1 MAGIT
6 PCAKLFVTI
15 SSLFIFPKP
24 IFFFKSCP
32 FSFHFPRLTHSLGAI
47 CHPRLEPQTPQL
59 NKWHV
64 PKIKSLLKI
73 LAHFFKNKEHFIHF
87 LAGMR
92 RTGSFLQG
100 ELFPIKS
107 PVGVCVEGGNS
118 TDVTLPAHISNTNSF
133 LHTSRYSNNH
143 RKKNLQQV
151 FGTVCYLETSPEL
164 PPHISVPTGTST
176 PLQEHLA
183 HGNSWR

>member
-1 MAGIT
+1 M
-6 PCAKLFVTI
+6 
-15 SSLFIFPKP
+15 
-24 IFFFKSCP
+24 
-32 FSFHFPRLTHSLGAI
+32 SFHFPRLIHSLGAI
-47 CHPRLEPQTPQL
+47 CYPRLEPQIPQL

-73 LAHFFKNKEHFIHF
+73 LAHFFKNREHFIHF

-118 TDVTLPAHISNTNSF
+118 TDVTLSAHISNTNSF

-151 FGTVCYLETSPEL
+151 FGPCVTLK
-164 PPHISVPTGTST
+164 PPQNCHHIFLYQQEHPPLYKNTLPTGI
-176 PLQEHLA
+176 H
-183 HGNSWR
+183 